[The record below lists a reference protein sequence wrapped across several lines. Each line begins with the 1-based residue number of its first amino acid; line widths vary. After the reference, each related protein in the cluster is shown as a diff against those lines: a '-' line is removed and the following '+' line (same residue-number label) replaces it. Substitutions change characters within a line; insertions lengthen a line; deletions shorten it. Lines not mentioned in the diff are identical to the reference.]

1 MMLVSPLH
9 VTLGRRFPA
18 DAVKG
23 EGIWAKYSGGEP
35 GQRSMMTHT
44 SPHCS
49 GGTTIVRIV
58 GIEIVGE
65 QHSFD
70 LFFLVYSN
78 YTYFLYL

>member
-1 MMLVSPLH
+1 MMLVSPLQ

-23 EGIWAKYSGGEP
+23 EGIWAKYPGGEP
-35 GQRSMMTHT
+35 EQRSMMTHT

-49 GGTTIVRIV
+49 GGTTRVRIV
-58 GIEIVGE
+58 GREILGE
-65 QHSFD
+65 QHGFD

-78 YTYFLYL
+78 YTYFCFL